1 MVSNEPSPA
10 TAAPAPSPRPVTGA
24 LLHESSWKIN
34 SRVVGALLLRELL
47 TRYGRNNIG
56 FLWLFVEPMLF
67 TLAITAFWTATR
79 TIHGSNIPIVAF
91 AVTGYSSL
99 VLWRSMPSR
108 CMGALKSNMSLLY
121 HQQVMIVD
129 VYIARIILEMLAAST
144 SFAVLSIA
152 FYALDWLAAP
162 EDTLQ
167 VVAGWLLLGWFGAG
181 LGLTIG
187 GLSEKVDVVGKL
199 WPAFSYL
206 LFPLSGVA
214 FIVDALPQ
222 SMQRIVL
229 WLPMLNALE
238 YLREGWFGSAMHA
251 HYDIPYL
258 VVCNLILT
266 FTGISLVRQVG
277 LDSSDA

>member
-1 MVSNEPSPA
+1 MVGNDGTPA
-10 TAAPAPSPRPVTGA
+10 TGA
-24 LLHESSWKIN
+24 LIGQSSWAVN
-34 SRVVGALLLRELL
+34 RRVIGALLLRELL

-91 AVTGYSSL
+91 AVTGYSAL

-108 CMGALKSNMSLLY
+108 CMDALKANMSLLY
-121 HQQVMIVD
+121 HQQVTIVD

-162 EDTLQ
+162 EDVLQ
-167 VVAGWLLLGWFGAG
+167 VIGGWLLLAWFGAG

-187 GLSEKVDVVGKL
+187 GLSEKVEAVGKL

-214 FIVDALPQ
+214 FIVDALPKA
-222 SMQRIVL
+222 MQDVVL

-238 YLREGWFGSAMHA
+238 YLREGWFGSAMRA
-251 HYDIPYL
+251 YYDIPYVVVFNL
-258 VVCNLILT
+258 VLT
-266 FTGISLVRQVG
+266 FVGLSLVRQVG
-277 LDSSDA
+277 LDTSQE